1 MKVNKMKNNFLSKP
15 LEDDPELLELMLEY
29 LKNARLIYQ
38 PGPYWRLKTINA
50 FRELKR
56 TGIKG
61 FRGSLNGAASSYG
74 DNPLIDLRCLSNY
87 GVRSIFAQ
95 FFRLVY
101 PFNKFFNSQVR
112 LTKNY
117 FEESLL
123 YRTEFLKSLDRVKL
137 LLSKYQIPIDSI
149 KGDCLS
155 KGNFDGRV
163 ISHHYLQLLD
173 TLDHFA
179 QGANISNKKSML
191 EIGGGFGV
199 NVHLIVEL
207 YPNIRKIIY
216 LDIPPNLYV
225 GTQYLKS
232 FYGDNVID
240 YRQSCSMD
248 LIEFSENDDL
258 QIFCIAPSQIKKIQ
272 SEVDFFHNAHSFVE
286 MPVDV
291 VKNYASHIERILRK
305 DGGIITMVSY
315 DGFTDSTLDP
325 DLIVS
330 FFNRDFNREI
340 IPTLTPGR
348 FNYHFVS
355 R

>member
-1 MKVNKMKNNFLSKP
+1 MKMKKFSFLSKP
-15 LEDDPELLELMLEY
+15 LEDDSELLELMLEY
-29 LKNARLIYQ
+29 VKNAKSIYQ

-50 FRELKR
+50 FRELKKA
-56 TGIKG
+56 GISG
-61 FRGSLNGAASSYG
+61 FRGDLNGAASSYG

-87 GVRSIFAQ
+87 GVRFIFTK
-95 FFRLVY
+95 FFKSVY

-117 FEESLL
+117 FEESVL
-123 YRTEFLKSLDRVKL
+123 YRTEFLKSLDRVKE
-137 LLSKYQIPIDSI
+137 LLSKYQIPIDTI
-149 KGDCLS
+149 KGDCLR
-155 KGNFDGRV
+155 KGDFDGRV

-173 TLDHFA
+173 TLDHVA
-179 QGANISNKKSML
+179 QAANISNKRSML

-199 NVHLIVEL
+199 NVHLIVEM

-232 FYGDNVID
+232 FYGDGVID
-240 YRQSCSMD
+240 YRQSSSMEV
-248 LIEFSENDDL
+248 IEFSESDDL
-258 QIFCIAPSQIKKIQ
+258 EIFCIAPSQIEKVK

-291 VKNYASHIERILRK
+291 VKNYANHVERILSK
-305 DGGIITMVSY
+305 EGGIITMVSY

-330 FFNRDFNREI
+330 FFNRDFNRAI
-340 IPTLTPGR
+340 VPTLTAGR
-348 FNYHFVS
+348 FNYHFIS
-355 R
+355 K